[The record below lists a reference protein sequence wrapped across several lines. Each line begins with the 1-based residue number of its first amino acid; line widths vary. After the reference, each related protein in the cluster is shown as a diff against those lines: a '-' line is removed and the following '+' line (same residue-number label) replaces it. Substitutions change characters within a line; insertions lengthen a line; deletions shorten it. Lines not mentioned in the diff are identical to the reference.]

1 MQQYNGFSDED
12 NQILLVEICA
22 WIDKNIETN
31 IVWGV
36 LSEASELNHKELQI
50 LFERY
55 LQTSPMT
62 YIRKRKEE
70 GKNQLPSFT
79 ITPKFLSKNNG

>member
-31 IVWGV
+31 IGWGV

-50 LFERY
+50 LFEKY

-70 GKNQLPSFT
+70 GKNQLPSFI
-79 ITPKFLSKNNG
+79 ITPKFLSKNDE

>member
-1 MQQYNGFSDED
+1 MKKSNKLSDED
-12 NQILLVEICA
+12 SKKLLDEICG

-31 IVWGV
+31 IG
-36 LSEASELNHKELQI
+36 LAMLCEASELNHKELLI
-50 LFERY
+50 LFEKY

-70 GKNQLPSFT
+70 SSKQKPKFT
-79 ITPKFLSKNNG
+79 ITPNFLSKED

>member
-31 IVWGV
+31 IGWGV

-50 LFERY
+50 LFEKY